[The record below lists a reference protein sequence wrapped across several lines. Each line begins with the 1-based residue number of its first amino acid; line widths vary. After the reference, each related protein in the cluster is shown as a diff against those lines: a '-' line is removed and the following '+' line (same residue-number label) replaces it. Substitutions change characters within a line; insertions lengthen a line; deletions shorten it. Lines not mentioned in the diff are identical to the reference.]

1 MRYAETG
8 YNLKIDLS
16 RGNIA
21 RPAILKM
28 SGKTKFEKTVIKAVS
43 EDPLKNED
51 GRRVYARAIVDC
63 RNNRYFARTTEP
75 QGSNI
80 LTSMSLANGL
90 VIVPE
95 DKPVVKPGDVVDV
108 IMLDRSGEEF

>member
-8 YNLKIDLS
+8 YNLEIDLS

-28 SGKTKFEKTVIKAVS
+28 SGKTKFEKTVTKAVS
-43 EDPLKNED
+43 EDTLKNEN
-51 GRRVYARAIVDC
+51 GRHVYARAIVDR
-63 RNNRYFARTTEP
+63 RNNQYFARTTGP

-95 DKPVVKPGDVVDV
+95 DKPVVKLGDVVDV
-108 IMLDRSGEEF
+108 IMLDWSGEEF

>member
-8 YNLKIDLS
+8 YNLEIDLS

-21 RPAILKM
+21 RPDILKM

-43 EDPLKNED
+43 EDTSKNED
-51 GRRVYARAIVDC
+51 GRRVYARAIVDH
-63 RNNRYFARTTEP
+63 RNNRHFARTTGP
-75 QGSNI
+75 QGSSI
-80 LTSMSLANGL
+80 LTSMSLANSL

-108 IMLDRSGEEF
+108 IMLDWSGEEF